1 MSQPMTPIESD
12 VQASAFEMGGASAEP
27 SPFPVLFSLF
37 LMLG

>member
-12 VQASAFEMGGASAEP
+12 VQASTFEMGGASAEP